1 MTIQKINAN
10 YLKQI
15 NKQFYL
21 LLKELKK
28 NKKFSQS
35 AQIALLAYETF
46 MDEIFQKINNRKLN

>member
-28 NKKFSQS
+28 NKKFFQS
-35 AQIALLAYETF
+35 TQIALLAYETF

>member
-21 LLKELKK
+21 LLKKLKK
-28 NKKFSQS
+28 NKKFPQS

-46 MDEIFQKINNRKLN
+46 MDEIFQRINMRKIN

>member
-46 MDEIFQKINNRKLN
+46 MDEIFQRINKRKIN

>member
-21 LLKELKK
+21 LIKELKK
-28 NKKFSQS
+28 NKKFFQS
-35 AQIALLAYETF
+35 TQIALLAYETF

>member
-21 LLKELKK
+21 LLKKLKK
-28 NKKFSQS
+28 TKNFPKAHK
-35 AQIALLAYETF
+35 
-46 MDEIFQKINNRKLN
+46 